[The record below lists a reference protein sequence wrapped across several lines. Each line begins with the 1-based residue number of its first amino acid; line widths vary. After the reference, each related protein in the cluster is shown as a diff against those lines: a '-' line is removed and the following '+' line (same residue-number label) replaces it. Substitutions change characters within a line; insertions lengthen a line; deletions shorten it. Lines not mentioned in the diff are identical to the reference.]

1 MANLIN
7 FNDNQSYTNANIVE
21 EDLVEALQTQL
32 NSLSTQDREKLAIVM
47 GGRDQQDFPSA

>member
-32 NSLSTQDREKLAIVM
+32 NSLSTQDREKLTIVM